1 MTFAVKQ
8 MLHPGSAGEVVD
20 LLAQYG
26 ERALLL
32 GGGTT
37 IHGLAARGLL
47 RQVEVLVDL
56 QHAQLAYVREGAAIA
71 IAAAA
76 ASSTNSRS
84 AEAVRLHIGAM
95 TTMAAVLR
103 FDLVQDDPAL
113 GALRDALMCPPAQ
126 IRNVATI
133 GGCLASANPLFDA
146 PVALLALD
154 GSVKTLGANGS
165 RDIGLHRFFLDYFEH
180 ALEKGEFVAEVRV
193 PLQAPRSGSAFLKLE
208 TNANDLAIINTG
220 VRVSLDDAGTCKD
233 IRVVVGGAVGKTPV
247 RALSCEDVLK
257 GERPTEKLLAEAAD
271 VVTFDVHP
279 LSDHRGSAAYRGAMA
294 KVYVKRALQK
304 ALARLGFKWD

>member
-8 MLHPGSAGEVVD
+8 MLHPGSAGEVTE

-56 QHAQLAYVREGAAIA
+56 QHAQLSYIREGATLG
-71 IAAAA
+71 AAAA
-76 ASSTNSRS
+76 ATTLATTGST
-84 AEAVRLHIGAM
+84 EPVRLQIGAM

-113 GALRDALMCPPAQ
+113 GALRDALMCPPTQ

-165 RDIGLHRFFLDYFEH
+165 REIGLHRFFLDYFEH
-180 ALEKGEFVAEVRV
+180 AMEKGEFVTEVRL
-193 PLQAPRSGSAFLKLE
+193 PLQAPRTGSAFLKLE

-220 VRVSLDDAGTCKD
+220 VRVTLDDAGICQD
-233 IRVVVGGAVGKTPV
+233 VRVVVGGAVGKTPV
-247 RALSCEDVLK
+247 RAISCEDVMK
-257 GERPTEKLLAEAAD
+257 GERPTEKLLAEASD

-279 LSDHRGSAAYRGAMA
+279 LSDHRGSSAYRGAMA